1 MQFSC
6 ERENPVV
13 WFQPIL
19 DTADSRVFAH
29 QCLFGGNSAKYSAT
43 ALRAVSA
50 RNSRGQVFIDVS
62 GQQPEAVLAALGS
75 RSSRI
80 VCQFRV
86 GDPARE
92 AVFLERLQEIYVA
105 GGCQFALE
113 VGNASPEMVSLLEH
127 LRPKFIKLHQSLARR
142 IEDPSRASAVRHLVE
157 VGELAGNPVI
167 ATGVRDQDTVE
178 NLWLLGVRKMQGD
191 HFGPPASAM
200 YTLQNAQSKLVNPVW
215 AL

>member
-1 MQFSC
+1 M
-6 ERENPVV
+6 
-13 WFQPIL
+13 L
-19 DTADSRVFAH
+19 
-29 QCLFGGNSAKYSAT
+29 
-43 ALRAVSA
+43 
-50 RNSRGQVFIDVS
+50 
-62 GQQPEAVLAALGS
+62 ALGT

-92 AVFLERLQEIYVA
+92 SEFLERLQEIYAA

-113 VGNASPEMVSLLEH
+113 VGSASAEMLALIEK
-127 LRPKFIKLHQSLARR
+127 LRPKYIKLHQSLTRK
-142 IEDPSRASAVRHLVE
+142 IEDPGRASAVRHLVE

-167 ATGVRDQDTVE
+167 ATGVRNQDTVE

-191 HFGPPASAM
+191 HFGLPAPAM
-200 YTLQNAQSKLVNPVW
+200 YAGQNAQSRLVNPVW